1 MPVIHCGHCG
11 ADNEVKPDV
20 IGTLC
25 KTCGTDIY
33 RPDFEKEMSN
43 EPPTPVAVADRT
55 GNVLRVTCPHCQ
67 FVNEFPGFDMMYV
80 FLCHECGKPVEVSEP
95 VQ

>member
-1 MPVIHCGHCG
+1 
-11 ADNEVKPDV
+11 V

-43 EPPTPVAVADRT
+43 KPPAPVAVADRT
-55 GNVLRVTCPHCQ
+55 GDVLRVTCPHCH
-67 FVNEFPGFDMMYV
+67 FLNEFPGFDMMHIFSLPRV
-80 FLCHECGKPVEVSEP
+80 R
-95 VQ
+95 